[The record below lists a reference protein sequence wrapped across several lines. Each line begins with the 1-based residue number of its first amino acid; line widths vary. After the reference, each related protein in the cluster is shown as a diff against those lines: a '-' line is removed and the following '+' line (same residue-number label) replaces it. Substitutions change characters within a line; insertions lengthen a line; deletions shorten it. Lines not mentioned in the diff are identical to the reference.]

1 MQHHS
6 LRRTACGMHAR
17 PADRASASAGQ
28 SGLMALYDTL
38 FGMMDLQA
46 AQLLVT
52 PRDFRDETFK
62 VGRCTGTPVPTHLGA
77 GSPPQP
83 GHARLP

>member
-1 MQHHS
+1 
-6 LRRTACGMHAR
+6 
-17 PADRASASAGQ
+17 
-28 SGLMALYDTL
+28 MALYDTL

-62 VGRCTGTPVPTHLGA
+62 VGCLWVTALSMSQAAAHCRVH
-77 GSPPQP
+77 S
-83 GHARLP
+83 